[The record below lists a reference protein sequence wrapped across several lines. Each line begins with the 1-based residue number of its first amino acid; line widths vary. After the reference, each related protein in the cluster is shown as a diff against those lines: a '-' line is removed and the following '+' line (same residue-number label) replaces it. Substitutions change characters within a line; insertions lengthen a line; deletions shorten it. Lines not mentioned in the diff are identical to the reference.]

1 MFRRHQIRMKIVGLM
16 LRLKKRLNYI
26 GNFQKSVKIFISGCL
41 LLLIV
46 DGILFPRPSFAAEK
60 IVVRYGILEQYMPII
75 DLQNYAERKVVSSS
89 LQDFLRFL
97 DSEEQG
103 KVQEALQVKLFLDI
117 VALDKLLDTEIG
129 QKFLS
134 TIAPMISRRDDAGTI
149 ALRAAIILGSKSS
162 DGLGIISFLK
172 AYPSKRMVINLPE
185 ALDVLSNSGL
195 SVISQSVPPKDNLSS
210 TILWQLE
217 VQYQVIATQD
227 KQYQGCLFGDSITAE
242 LGTTLG
248 DKTFNF
254 ALNGLS
260 AISLVEQLQRLIPSS
275 IKCDKVVIAI
285 GGNDAWY
292 GTSDELFTEK
302 LTEAINLVRGF
313 RTQQVFLIPAFYS
326 TVAASLD
333 PNISAPLKRVE
344 EINDLINQ
352 VAAIDNIPVAAQG
365 IQALYENNVLK
376 DNLTTDGDHLNAA
389 GLAIYRQAL
398 LNILKPRP

>member
-1 MFRRHQIRMKIVGLM
+1 MKILGLM
-16 LRLKKRLNYI
+16 LRIKKRLDYL
-26 GNFQKSVKIFISGCL
+26 GNFQKSVKIFILGCL

-46 DGILFPRPSFAAEK
+46 DGILFSYPSLAAEK
-60 IVVRYGILEQYMPII
+60 IVVRYGILEQSLPII
-75 DLQNYAERKVVSSS
+75 DLQNYAEKKVISSS
-89 LQDFLRFL
+89 LRDFLRFL
-97 DSEEQG
+97 DAEEQG
-103 KVQEALQVKLFLDI
+103 KVQEAFQVKLFLDI
-117 VALDKLLDTEIG
+117 VALDKLLDTEVG

-162 DGLGIISFLK
+162 DGLGIISFLE
-172 AYPSKRMVINLPE
+172 AYPSKRIVINLPE

-195 SVISQSVPPKDNLSS
+195 LASSPSVPPKDNLSA

-217 VQYQVIATQD
+217 VQYQVIAAQD

-242 LGTTLG
+242 LGTSLG
-248 DKTFNF
+248 ANTFNF

-260 AISLVEQLQRLIPSS
+260 AISLVEQLQRLIPANV
-275 IKCDKVVIAI
+275 KCDRVVIAI

-292 GTSDELFTEK
+292 GISDELFTEK

-344 EINDLINQ
+344 EINALINQ
-352 VAAIDNIPVAAQG
+352 VAIAEKVPVAVQE
-365 IQALYENNVLK
+365 IQALYKNNVLK

-389 GLAIYRQAL
+389 GLEIYRQAL
-398 LNILKPRP
+398 FNILKPKP

>member
-1 MFRRHQIRMKIVGLM
+1 MKIVGLM
-16 LRLKKRLNYI
+16 LRLKKRLNYL
-26 GNFQKSVKIFISGCL
+26 GNFQKSVKIFTLGCL

-46 DGILFPRPSFAAEK
+46 DGVLFSYPSLAAEK
-60 IVVRYGILEQYMPII
+60 IVVRYGILEQSLPII
-75 DLQNYAERKVVSSS
+75 DLQNYAEKKIISSS
-89 LQDFLRFL
+89 LRDFLRFL
-97 DSEEQG
+97 DAEERG

-117 VALDKLLDTEIG
+117 VALDKLLDTEVG
-129 QKFLS
+129 KKFLS
-134 TIAPMISRRDDAGTI
+134 IIAPMISRRDDAGTI

-162 DGLGIISFLK
+162 NGLGIISFLE
-172 AYPSKRMVINLPE
+172 AYPSKRIVINLPE

-195 SVISQSVPPKDNLSS
+195 LASSPSVPRKDNLSS

-242 LGTTLG
+242 LGTSLG
-248 DKTFNF
+248 ANTFNF

-260 AISLVEQLQRLIPSS
+260 AISLVEQLQRLIPANV
-275 IKCDKVVIAI
+275 KCDKIVIAI

-292 GTSDELFTEK
+292 GISDELFTKK
-302 LTEAINLVRGF
+302 LKKALNLVRDF

-344 EINDLINQ
+344 EINALINQ
-352 VAAIDNIPVAAQG
+352 VAAAEKVPVAAQE

-389 GLAIYRQAL
+389 GLEIYRQAL
-398 LNILKPRP
+398 FNILKPRP